1 MENFKEKLYHYQA
14 TPPPEIWS
22 SIEADLDDQKV
33 IELPGLRKRS
43 KFLFYGLTAAAALVI
58 LLISGIFFTKDK
70 ETEPVVA
77 HQMSTPAQLS
87 GPVINS
93 VPVVNKDSVTQNQE
107 LLESIINT
115 KTNKNLIASVQPAK
129 VTGKKE
135 YITIAGPEGQ
145 PVKISRKAAT
155 LIISADDEY
164 PPKAKWDK
172 QIDEWQQIML
182 GNMLS
187 PTPTNLM
194 DIMQK
199 AANLQ

>member
-1 MENFKEKLYHYQA
+1 MENFKEKLYHYQI
-14 TPPPEIWS
+14 TPPPDMWS
-22 SIEADLDDQKV
+22 KIETDLDDQKV
-33 IELPGLRKRS
+33 IQLPGIRKKS
-43 KFLFYGLTAAAALVI
+43 SYLFYGITAAAAIVI
-58 LLISGIFFTKDK
+58 LLISGIFFTKEENTAPLAK
-70 ETEPVVA
+70 VQPQTQVLRSIP
-77 HQMSTPAQLS
+77 QLD
-87 GPVINS
+87 
-93 VPVVNKDSVTQNQE
+93 KDSIEKNQE
-107 LLESIINT
+107 ILESIINT
-115 KTNKNLIASVQPAK
+115 KTNKNLIASLQPAK
-129 VTGKKE
+129 VSGNKE

-182 GNMLS
+182 DNMLS

-199 AANLQ
+199 AANLE